1 MSTTTNTQHTEPMT
15 EDPSAPVIEKGIAT
29 FCTSTLNPHLTCTLC
44 NGLFRNA
51 TTITE
56 CLHTFCRAC
65 LFKHFR
71 ASKPNCPICGIHLNL
86 TLETT
91 ILPDR
96 IMQDLVK
103 KIFPEV
109 LKEEEKQEEEFYK
122 ERGIKRKPTQE
133 PPKVVKPKKKVSTPQ
148 PFENTD
154 ELNFQLVPI
163 EGTDLPNPSLG
174 LPKLSKPFLRTSGRL
189 KILQV
194 KKYIQKKLDISV
206 ESSSL
211 SIFCKGGILGDELNL
226 TFIQR
231 TRWLNN
237 PNDLVLHFRL
247 KAQ

>member
-1 MSTTTNTQHTEPMT
+1 M
-15 EDPSAPVIEKGIAT
+15 
-29 FCTSTLNPHLTCTLC
+29 
-44 NGLFRNA
+44 
-51 TTITE
+51 
-56 CLHTFCRAC
+56 
-65 LFKHFR
+65 
-71 ASKPNCPICGIHLNL
+71 NL
-86 TLETT
+86 TLEGT

-133 PPKVVKPKKKVSTPQ
+133 PAKVVKPKKKVSTPQ

-163 EGTDLPNPSLG
+163 EGADLLNPNLG

-211 SIFCKGGILGDELNL
+211 SVFCKGGLLGDELNL

-237 PNDLVLHFRL
+237 PKDLVLHFRL
-247 KAQ
+247 KAQNE